1 MATTISAEI
10 PFVDLKAQYATIR
23 EEVLAELADVLE
35 GMQLFLGPRQRA
47 FEANFAAYCEATE
60 CISMSNGTDALELA
74 LRALGVG
81 PGDEVLTQPNS
92 FIATAEAISATG
104 ATRPSPTWTRA
115 RPRWTWQRW
124 RSASRRAPRRSF
136 PCTCTGVPRR
146 WRRCSQS

>member
-47 FEANFAAYCEATE
+47 FETDFAAYCEATD

-81 PGDEVLTQPNS
+81 PGDEILTQPNS

-104 ATRPSPTWTRA
+104 ATPTFADVDERTA
-115 RPRWTWQRW
+115 TLDPLM
-124 RSASRRAPRRSF
+124 
-136 PCTCTGVPRR
+136 
-146 WRRCSQS
+146 